1 MPSALITGA
10 NRGLGLEFARQYLA
24 YGWWVDAACRD
35 SASASKLRRLAE
47 GSDDKL
53 LILAMDVTDPAV
65 GRSVRP
71 RPPQPSTN
79 P

>member
-1 MPSALITGA
+1 MQPVVIQHL
-10 NRGLGLEFARQYLA
+10 
-24 YGWWVDAACRD
+24 
-35 SASASKLRRLAE
+35 LRSCADFAE